1 METGLSDFHKIVS
14 TVMSNTYNRQESIK
28 IFYHDY
34 SNFDNTKIL
43 EGFIE
48 LNYHPPKLQNDIN
61 GKYNNPVTM
70 LKKVLHKH
78 APLKSRIIRGNQ
90 TPFMNKELSKAVMR
104 SQL

>member
-1 METGLSDFHKIVS
+1 METGLSDFHKMVS

-34 SNFDNTKIL
+34 SNFDNTKFL

-48 LNYHPPKLQNDIN
+48 LNYHPPNLQNDID
-61 GKYNNPVTM
+61 GEYNNPVTM

-90 TPFMNKELSKAVMR
+90 TPFMNKELSKVVMR